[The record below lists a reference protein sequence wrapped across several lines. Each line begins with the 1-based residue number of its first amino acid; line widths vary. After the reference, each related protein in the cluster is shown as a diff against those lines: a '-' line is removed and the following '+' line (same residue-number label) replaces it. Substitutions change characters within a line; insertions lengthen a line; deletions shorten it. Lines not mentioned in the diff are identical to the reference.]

1 MMAFFDIADF
11 DFQLIKN
18 PLFLLSNP
26 QQSARRHTFSSLFPG
41 QRIAARNKDLR
52 SLIYQ
57 SPANRSTFDL
67 AAAALAAVGR
77 AEGTSKTYAREMSR
91 LAKFASIHGFPTIS
105 GPAEISAFLSNEA
118 HVISYIGYLAN
129 CGFTFTTAHKI
140 LFSLRAATTAQGVPE
155 PPQFSRF
162 IKLALK
168 GYELVFVSAPPRPVI
183 SVPMFHFCARTSL
196 ADLFA
201 TSATVP
207 SALQDPDMPLVRLA
221 RWRAMFSLGF
231 FAALRSGEYTE
242 SALLSSC
249 VVFDATSLP
258 SLLSLKSANPPI
270 SLSSLWKATISA
282 LHPKATISVNIVVS
296 KCNSKP
302 EARLI
307 GRDASDPSLCPVT
320 AIAFWFVLGPVSAGD
335 PPFFA
340 LRRPSGLIRGP
351 SRGEVVAPLRFYL
364 LASRLMDPA
373 SVRSA
378 NLHGLRHGGAS
389 GAVLGGATRA
399 QTKCLG
405 GWRGDSDAVYTST
418 TKGPQGLVAALAI
431 SRALAE
437 VSATARS

>member
-1 MMAFFDIADF
+1 M
-11 DFQLIKN
+11 
-18 PLFLLSNP
+18 LSHP
-26 QQSARRHTFSSLFPG
+26 FSPG

-118 HVISYIGYLAN
+118 HVISYVGYLAN

-140 LFSLRAATTAQGVPE
+140 LFSLRAATTALGVPE

-207 SALQDPDMPLVRLA
+207 SALQDPDLPLVRLA

-282 LHPKATISVNIVVS
+282 LHPKATISINIVVS

-302 EARLI
+302 ETRLI
-307 GRDASDPSLCPVT
+307 GRDASDPSLCPVYRSRSLVC
-320 AIAFWFVLGPVSAGD
+320 FGPG
-335 PPFFA
+335 FG
-340 LRRPSGLIRGP
+340 RRPTFFRSPPAVRP
-351 SRGEVVAPLRFYL
+351 YPRPFPRRSRGSASFLPLGLSSYGPRVGTLSQFTWPAPWWRVWCSPGWGNSRSNEMPWR
-364 LASRLMDPA
+364 LA
-373 SVRSA
+373 
-378 NLHGLRHGGAS
+378 
-389 GAVLGGATRA
+389 
-399 QTKCLG
+399 
-405 GWRGDSDAVYTST
+405 W
-418 TKGPQGLVAALAI
+418 
-431 SRALAE
+431 
-437 VSATARS
+437 